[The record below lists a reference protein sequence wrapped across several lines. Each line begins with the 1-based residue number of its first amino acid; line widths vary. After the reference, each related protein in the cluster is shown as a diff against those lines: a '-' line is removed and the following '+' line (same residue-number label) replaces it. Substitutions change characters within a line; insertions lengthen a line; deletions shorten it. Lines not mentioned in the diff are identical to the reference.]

1 MKKQIRIFTLM
12 ALAATF
18 CLPAV
23 ADYQPATAAAVQ
35 DGQSDADAKAAL
47 YKRFTDN
54 FQKPDPAAQK
64 IAYDAGKEY
73 LQKYGGDTSRD
84 NVQIVNYIKSWV
96 SKYEAAA
103 SNAEFYPLIYQKK
116 NYPAAF
122 AKGKQLLASDPDN
135 LKVLINLAY
144 AGYLASTAKDDTN
157 DADAINYGKQA
168 LQLIDAGKTPEDWQ
182 PFSGKDEALA
192 YLNFTIGELLMKS
205 SPTEA
210 VPYFIKATQYD
221 APVRKTPVPYLR
233 LAKVYTD
240 TQYTPMAT
248 DYKQYIGKEPS
259 DAQKNALANLNGVM
273 DRIIDAYARAVAYS
287 SDPKYQQAKPDI
299 MKTLTE
305 FYKARN
311 NDSTA
316 GLDQLIASVTQ
327 KPLPEP
333 FVPSAAPTPSPTPT
347 PTPTT
352 SGQPPSDSS
361 GAAASSTTGTGAASS
376 TAKPASPSA
385 KPPKP

>member
-12 ALAATF
+12 AIAATF

-23 ADYQPATAAAVQ
+23 ADYKPATAEAVQ
-35 DGQSDADAKAAL
+35 DGQGSDADAKAAL
-47 YKRFTDN
+47 YRRFTEN
-54 FQKPDPAAQK
+54 IQKQDAAAQK

-73 LQKYGGDTSRD
+73 LQKYSSDTSRD
-84 NVQIVNYIKSWV
+84 NVAIVNYIKNWIG
-96 SKYEAAA
+96 KYEAAA

-116 NYPAAF
+116 DYPAAF
-122 AKGKQLLASDPDN
+122 AKGKQLLASNPDN

-144 AGYLASTAKDDTN
+144 AGYLASTAKNDTN
-157 DADAINYGKQA
+157 DTDAINYGRQA
-168 LQLIDAGKTPEDWQ
+168 LQLIDAGKMPEDWQ

-259 DAQKNALANLNGVM
+259 DAQKNALENLNQVM

-316 GLDQLIASVTQ
+316 GLDQLIASVAQ

-333 FVPSAAPTPSPTPT
+333 FVPSALPSPTPSPTPT
-347 PTPTT
+347 TG
-352 SGQPPSDSS
+352 GQPPSNSS
-361 GAAASSTTGTGAASS
+361 GTAAPSTTGTGAGSS
-376 TAKPASPSA
+376 TAKPASTSA